1 MTDNIQMK
9 GTMTIRIFQHYPA
22 ASGGG
27 QVESIAYKE
36 PKKIH
41 LEAEMCPHHDNGV
54 RDVVSGT
61 HGHGASFHTCMALML
76 CYDGYCLVIHHERL
90 SSH

>member
-41 LEAEMCPHHDNGV
+41 LEAEMCPHHDNEV
-54 RDVVSGT
+54 RDVDSGRFWCAWSWSIISYMYGT
-61 HGHGASFHTCMALML
+61 DVML
-76 CYDGYCLVIHHERL
+76 
-90 SSH
+90 